1 MHIRSS
7 VHAHKSY
14 ISKSRVCMHTR
25 VVLKVECAC
34 TQELY
39 FDKSSVQAHK
49 SYIQWK
55 CVYRPPKGMTLYTG
69 SGQSIQG
76 HDVKIKCMNNLY
88 IQNAAFVVISYN
100 IARALLLVVISRY
113 LTIVRIRYYNIHIDL
128 NR

>member
-1 MHIRSS
+1 MHIGRVCMHIRSSVHAQRSS

-49 SYIQWK
+49 
-55 CVYRPPKGMTLYTG
+55 R
-69 SGQSIQG
+69 
-76 HDVKIKCMNNLY
+76 
-88 IQNAAFVVISYN
+88 
-100 IARALLLVVISRY
+100 
-113 LTIVRIRYYNIHIDL
+113 
-128 NR
+128 

>member
-1 MHIRSS
+1 
-7 VHAHKSY
+7 
-14 ISKSRVCMHTR
+14 
-25 VVLKVECAC
+25 
-34 TQELY
+34 
-39 FDKSSVQAHK
+39 
-49 SYIQWK
+49 
-55 CVYRPPKGMTLYTG
+55 MTLYTG